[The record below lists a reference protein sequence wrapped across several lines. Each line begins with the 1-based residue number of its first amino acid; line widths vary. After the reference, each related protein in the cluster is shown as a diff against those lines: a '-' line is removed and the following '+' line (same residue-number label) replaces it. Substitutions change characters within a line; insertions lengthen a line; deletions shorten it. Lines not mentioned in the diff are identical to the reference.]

1 MLDRNSDLRAF
12 QARARDACA
21 AEFTTI
27 QSFAKAMG
35 LGRDVAYELLSGVPN
50 IRGKYLVDD
59 LAERIFNELHPK
71 AKRCG

>member
-12 QARARDACA
+12 QARAREACA
-21 AEFTTI
+21 SEFTTI
-27 QSFAKAMG
+27 IGFAKALG
-35 LGRDVAYELLSGVPN
+35 LGQRAAYSLLTGIPSIG
-50 IRGKYLVDD
+50 GKYLVDD

>member
-12 QARARDACA
+12 QARAREACA

-27 QSFAKAMG
+27 QTFAKALG
-35 LGRDVAYELLSGVPN
+35 LGRDVAYKLLAGIPN

-59 LAERIFNELHPK
+59 MAERIFNELHPK